1 MKNNLREYF
10 IFTKKERVGIILLL
24 LISGSFLV
32 LPYFFERKQLPL
44 LDQPLTQE
52 LAQLQKT
59 LLTKV
64 EYKSTEESN
73 IPIHL
78 FPFNPNTIEL
88 KDWMTLG
95 VKELLAKRILN
106 YRNKGGQFR
115 TPDDL
120 RKIWGMSAEQ
130 ADQLIPFVVLPPP
143 VPTYRFEKKAPPVID
158 INTASVEEW
167 KALPGIG
174 ESISNRIIKYRE
186 RSGGFARMEELTG
199 VFGLQDSVVDQI
211 KPYLRVNPQTV
222 PKSSLNRASAY
233 LLALKTGIPEGVA
246 KEIVR
251 IRMQTGN
258 YADFEE
264 LRQVPNLT
272 NEMLQRIRAAFE
284 IE

>member
-10 IFTKKERVGIILLL
+10 IFTKKERVGIIILLL
-24 LISGSFLV
+24 VSCSFLV
-32 LPYFFERKQLPL
+32 LPYFFARKQLPL

-52 LAQLQKT
+52 LAQLKKS
-59 LLTKV
+59 LLKND
-64 EYKSTEESN
+64 EYKSTEELN

-88 KDWMTLG
+88 KEWITLG
-95 VKELLAKRILN
+95 VQEFLAKRIIN

-120 RKIWGMSAEQ
+120 RKIWGMSPEQ

-143 VPTYRFEKKAPPVID
+143 IPAYRFEKKRIPVID
-158 INTASVEEW
+158 INTAGIEEW

-186 RSGGFARMEELTG
+186 RSGGFARMEELSG

-233 LLALKTGIPEGVA
+233 LLALKTGIPEIIA

-258 YADFEE
+258 YTDFEE
-264 LRQVPNLT
+264 LKQVPNLT
-272 NEMLQRIRAAFE
+272 NDMLQRIRAAFE

>member
-10 IFTKKERVGIILLL
+10 IFTKKERVGIIILL

-32 LPYFFERKQLPL
+32 LPYFFERKQLPV

-73 IPIHL
+73 VPIQL

-88 KDWMTLG
+88 KDWMRLG
-95 VKELLAKRILN
+95 VKELLAKRIIN

-120 RKIWGMSAEQ
+120 RKIWGMSPEQ
-130 ADQLIPFVVLPPP
+130 ANQLIPFVILPAP

-233 LLALKTGIPEGVA
+233 LLALKTGIPEAVA
-246 KEIVR
+246 KDIVR
-251 IRMQTGN
+251 IRIQKGN
-258 YADFEE
+258 YTDFEE
-264 LRQVPNLT
+264 LKQIPNLT
-272 NEMLQRIRAAFE
+272 TEMWQRIRAAFE